1 MPTNISNIKDKGGNK
16 ISLAE
21 LDENYLLPGHWTAG
35 VNCIDLGHIASSQLE
50 MKTAR
55 TKFKNEAGE
64 PVSTEHEFEGITTA
78 VLMETDKEKADFLA
92 FRTRNRKY
100 LEYKYLGIKGGKH
113 QESFK
118 IAEVTPQMKM
128 ASPGGTKS
136 LQYESSSCILPS
148 DFVIS
153 TQGIIDFETAL
164 GINIRTAGPVTIAA
178 RTEHVIIETPVV

>member
-21 LDENYLLPGHWTAG
+21 LDDNYQLSGHMTQG
-35 VNCIDLGHIASSQLE
+35 VNCIDLGHMASSQLE
-50 MKTAR
+50 IKTTR

-64 PVSTEHEFEGITTA
+64 PVASENEFEGITTA

-92 FRTRNRKY
+92 FKTRNRKY

-118 IAEVTPQMKM
+118 VAEVTPQMKIS
-128 ASPGGTKS
+128 SPGGTKS
-136 LQYESSSCILPS
+136 LQYESSSFILPV

-153 TQGIIDFETAL
+153 AQSIIDLETAL
-164 GINIRTAGPVTIAA
+164 GINIRTNGPVTIPA
-178 RTEHVIIETPVV
+178 RTEHALVETPVT